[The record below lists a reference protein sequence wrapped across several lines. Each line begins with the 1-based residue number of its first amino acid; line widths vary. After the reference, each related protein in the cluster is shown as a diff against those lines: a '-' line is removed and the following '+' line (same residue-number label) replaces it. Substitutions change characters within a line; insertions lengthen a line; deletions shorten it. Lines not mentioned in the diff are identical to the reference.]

1 MKRDINSNGYIFLY
15 ATILVVVV
23 AVLLTVTALWL
34 QPFQDRNKKNEKRI
48 NILTAAGIPN
58 VDAKN
63 AALLF
68 EKHCTA
74 SFLLDENGAPTE
86 DETGLPVFVIDRQT
100 SVIPMRGNGL
110 WGSIWGYLALAADG
124 KTIVGVTFGHQSET
138 PGLGGEITT
147 EKFQSQFA
155 GKQIMGA
162 DGRIPIEFDA
172 ITGATKTS
180 NGVKEMIDK
189 TIEDYLRRV
198 NARRETRDCETQV
211 PCPEVPC
218 PVSKIDVP

>member
-1 MKRDINSNGYIFLY
+1 MKKDINSNGYIFLY
-15 ATILVVVV
+15 ATVLIVVV

-68 EKHCTA
+68 ERHCTA
-74 SFLLDENGAPTE
+74 EFLVDADGTMTE
-86 DETGLPVFVIDRQT
+86 DETGLPVFVIDRQI
-100 SVIPMRGNGL
+100 SVIPMQGNGL
-110 WGSIWGYLALAADG
+110 WGPIWGYLAIAADG
-124 KTIVGVTFGHQSET
+124 KTLVGVSFGHKSET

-147 EKFQSQFA
+147 EKFQGQFA
-155 GKQIMGA
+155 GKQIRDGA
-162 DGRIPIEFDA
+162 SIKPIEFDA

-180 NGVKEMIDK
+180 NGVREMIDGTLEQYK
-189 TIEDYLRRV
+189 GYLTKF
-198 NARRETRDCETQV
+198 AATGE
-211 PCPEVPC
+211 
-218 PVSKIDVP
+218 